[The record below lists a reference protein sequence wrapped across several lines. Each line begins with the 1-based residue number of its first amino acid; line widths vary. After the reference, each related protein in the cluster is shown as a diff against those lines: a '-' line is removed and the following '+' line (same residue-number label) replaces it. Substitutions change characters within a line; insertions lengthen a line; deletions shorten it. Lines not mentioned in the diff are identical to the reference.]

1 MHFKDFKE
9 TKRFLGAEISVVIP
23 FFNAEKTLKR
33 AIESVLS
40 QSFSNWDLI
49 LINDGSKDTSDQ
61 VAKSFLGDSRISL
74 FSVDNQG
81 VSAAR
86 NLGGAQA
93 RGEWLLFLDADDQL
107 RPGFLQTL
115 SAEIAQ
121 AYLYDYLIFGI
132 NRIKGKEEEISL
144 PVDGQ
149 YFSRIPGTFAIRKA
163 IFDQVGGYDT
173 RFRFAEN
180 TELFHRLEQIQAKG
194 KNIPVVSLNYYD
206 NPSGGSKNL
215 KNMVASLSLFLD
227 KHAETLSPHVKHL
240 YHQIIGV
247 NFIRFRNFSLARHHL
262 FNAIKYKP
270 TKMAT
275 WGRFGLACFPLLAKY
290 FYLETVKYD

>member
-1 MHFKDFKE
+1 MDNK
-9 TKRFLGAEISVVIP
+9 ISVVIP

-33 AIESVLS
+33 AIESVMS
-40 QSFSNWDLI
+40 QSLSDYELI
-49 LINDGSKDTSDQ
+49 LINDGTQDNSVS
-61 VAKSFLGDSRISL
+61 VAQPYTNHERVRL
-74 FSVDNQG
+74 FNQMNQG

-86 NLGGAQA
+86 NLGGSHA

-115 SAEIAQ
+115 SEEITQ
-121 AYLYDYLIFGI
+121 ATNYDYLIFGI
-132 NRIKGKEEEISL
+132 NRIKGKEGEISL

-149 YFSRIPGTFAIRKA
+149 YFSRIPGTFVIKKSV
-163 IFDQVGGYDT
+163 FDHVGGYDE

-180 TELFHRLEQIQAKG
+180 TELFHRLELINAKG
-194 KNIPVVSLNYYD
+194 RNIPFVSLNYFD

-215 KNMVASLSLFLD
+215 KNMVNSLSLFLNL
-227 KHAETLSPHVKHL
+227 HSGTLSPHVKHL

-247 NFIRFRNFSLARHHL
+247 NWMRFRNFSQARHHL
-262 FNAIKYKP
+262 LNAIKYKP

-275 WGRFGLACFPLLAKY
+275 WGRFGLACFPILAKS
-290 FYLETVKYD
+290 FYSETVKYD